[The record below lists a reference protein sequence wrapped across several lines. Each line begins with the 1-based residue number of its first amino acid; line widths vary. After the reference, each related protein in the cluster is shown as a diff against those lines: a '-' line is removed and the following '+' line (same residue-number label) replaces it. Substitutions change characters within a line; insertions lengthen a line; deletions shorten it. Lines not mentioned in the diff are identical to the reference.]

1 MEFIKKLLAKAPQI
15 DQRKRR
21 KLANKGISI
30 FSYCFRVLILLAI
43 GYIIIYPLFYMIVT
57 SLRDKQSYYTAAT
70 VWIPTSINPAF
81 SYGKAIYSM
90 RLWEGLTNT
99 FVLEIVA
106 ALMEV
111 VTCAIAAY
119 GFARF
124 KFKFKG
130 LLMAGLFLTVLVPET
145 MIIIPRMVNY
155 SKMDF
160 FGILGFFDTLT
171 GIDLRPNLIGSPLAF
186 YLPSLFAMG
195 LRSGI
200 LIFIYIQFFKGLPYE
215 LEEAAW
221 VDGAGPVRTF
231 LSIAVPS
238 SGVVFIT
245 VIVFSVIWHWN
256 DTVLASMYV
265 KGNYP
270 LSVHLER
277 INMTL
282 AGQGF
287 YSSNVETQS
296 ILMAACFLFIIP
308 MLVFYMILQRW
319 FIESIDRVGITG

>member
-30 FSYCFRVLILLAI
+30 FSYCFRVFILLAI

-124 KFKFKG
+124 KFKG
-130 LLMAGLFLTVLVPET
+130 LLMAGLFLTILVPET